1 MDPTTQLLVVSP
13 EQRQPWAATLDALFL
28 NLRSCAW
35 PGFVASGDHVSSLI
49 LLKRLIAAKMS
60 LVPYFVLAL
69 IKETHRVEAKLEE
82 HDRLLC

>member
-1 MDPTTQLLVVSP
+1 MDPTTQLPVVSP
-13 EQRQPWAATLDALFL
+13 EQRQPQTATLDALFL

-35 PGFVASGDHVSSLI
+35 LGFVASGDHASSLI
-49 LLKRLIAAKMS
+49 FLERLTAAKMS
-60 LVPYFVLAL
+60 FVPFFVLAL